1 LSNQFTAELLVYLAC
16 AVSGWIVARLD
27 REHAVAAVCLFSA
40 AVLVLE
46 YGMFGWIV
54 ATKPA
59 PPDVPQTT
67 MIVVSLVSLMSRP
80 LAFLVGGLSTAR
92 NQHEDGSSMSPK
104 FARADK

>member
-1 LSNQFTAELLVYLAC
+1 
-16 AVSGWIVARLD
+16 
-27 REHAVAAVCLFSA
+27 VAAVCLFSA

-46 YGMFGWIV
+46 YGMFAWIV

-67 MIVVSLVSLMSRP
+67 MIIVSLVSLMSRP
-80 LAFLVGGLSTAR
+80 LAVLVGGLSTAR
-92 NQHEDGSSMSPK
+92 NQHADGSSMSPK